1 MNEGVHREERARAAE
16 SDIQACAI
24 DSFLTGTTARRS
36 VAPVFIES
44 RCLISKMTQIGVILA
59 VGGNPEN

>member
-1 MNEGVHREERARAAE
+1 MNEGVHREERGRAAE

-24 DSFLTGTTARRS
+24 DSFLAKTTTWRS

-44 RCLISKMTQIGVILA
+44 R
-59 VGGNPEN
+59 